1 MTEAWEKARKV
12 LAAGGVVAL
21 PTDTVWGLVARIER
35 PEAIQR
41 LIALKGRVGDKPF
54 QLLVADLA
62 TARRLVAPAYRP
74 ALEKLATRFW
84 PGPLT
89 VVVPAAKDLG
99 PALTPAGK
107 VGLRLPASAPLREL
121 IKKSGS
127 ALIGTSANKSGAP
140 PVESEAE
147 ARALGADLV
156 IPGHASGQ
164 ASTVFDLKDRRLLR
178 PGPIPLEELLSAL
191 SG

>member
-1 MTEAWEKARKV
+1 MMEAWEKARRV

-21 PTDTVWGLVARIER
+21 PTDTVWGLVARLDR
-35 PEAIQR
+35 PEAIQH
-41 LIALKGRVGDKPF
+41 LYALKGRPGEKPF
-54 QLLVADLA
+54 QLLIADLA
-62 TARRLVAPAYRP
+62 AARRLVTPAYHL
-74 ALEKLATRFW
+74 ALEKLALRFW

-89 VVVPAAKDLG
+89 MVVPAAKDLG

-107 VGLRLPASAPLREL
+107 VGLRLPASAPLRKL
-121 IKKSGS
+121 IKESGG

-140 PVESEAE
+140 PVRTYAE

-156 IPGHASGQ
+156 IPGQAGGQ
-164 ASTVFDLKDRRLLR
+164 ASSVFDLEAQRLLR
-178 PGPIPLEELLSAL
+178 PGPLPLDELLSAL

>member
-1 MTEAWEKARKV
+1 MTEAWEKARRV

-21 PTDTVWGLVARIER
+21 PTDTVWGLVARIDR
-35 PEAIQR
+35 AEAIQR
-41 LIALKGRVGDKPF
+41 LYALKGRPGEKPF
-54 QLLVADLA
+54 QLLIADLA
-62 TARRLVAPAYRP
+62 AARRLVAPGYHST
-74 ALEKLATRFW
+74 LEKLAMRFW

-121 IKKSGS
+121 IKKSGG
-127 ALIGTSANKSGAP
+127 ALIGTSANPSGAP

-156 IPGHASGQ
+156 IPGQAGGQ
-164 ASTVFDLKDRRLLR
+164 ASTVFDLEARRLLR
-178 PGPIPLEELLSAL
+178 PGPLPLEELLSAL